1 MCEFQDELKAKILLL
16 KNRNGSLVDPSNRRE
31 LSDITNDLTYI
42 DDKNITGLSH
52 EEIIKKYTNCLNQV
66 IQRAP
71 PPAGGKGRKR
81 SYKHRKSSHSKRSK
95 RSKRS
100 SKKSKKNKRLILYGL
115 D

>member
-16 KNRNGSLVDPSNRRE
+16 IDRYGDTVDPANRRE
-31 LSDITNDLTYI
+31 IADIKNLKEYNDEI
-42 DDKNITGLSH
+42 NRSGLSH

-66 IQRAP
+66 IQRVR
-71 PPAGGKGRKR
+71 PAGGKGRKR
-81 SYKHRKSSHSKRSK
+81 SYNRKSSHSKRSK

-100 SKKSKKNKRLILYGL
+100 SKKSKKIN

>member
-1 MCEFQDELKAKILLL
+1 MCEFQDELNAKELLL
-16 KNRNGSLVDPSNRRE
+16 IDRDGDTVDPANRRE
-31 LSDITNDLTYI
+31 LSDI
-42 DDKNITGLSH
+42 KNLKEYNNEKNRSGLSH

-66 IQRAP
+66 IQRVR
-71 PPAGGKGRKR
+71 PAGGKGRKR
-81 SYKHRKSSHSKRSK
+81 SYNRKSSHSR